1 MLTNLLERIIV
12 MSVASTLYGYHVQYL
27 YTLYRMLESSDSK
40 EVFVPEGRE
49 DLDIYYCD
57 QIIETVQ
64 VKCYSG
70 TIGYSDLFSKAKST
84 SLFSR
89 GKDSLDENSDVKISF
104 VAVGHGN
111 DKGIISDK
119 LTKDSSLVKM
129 LKKEDSLHLDYV
141 SSKKLVSKIM
151 WQSKSEAELDN
162 FVETALKNRF
172 PSIDPSIVKN
182 YLVQWVCYLV
192 INKKSATY
200 DDLCCQVGRI
210 LVFTVRQ
217 KEFFSQF
224 GLTVIPLFQSDY
236 QEDANTETSYYQ
248 GVSAKEIHIAKNY
261 DVVREEKLQQLYEK
275 LKDNNLVFITGIS
288 GSGKSSLAYR
298 FLKICDTPLRYEIK
312 YLNQNNISQII
323 ATIKDIS
330 KGLKSEAF
338 VYLDVQPYDTSWVQL
353 INEIENTPYVKCIVT
368 IRQDDWNRCFNKVNK
383 NLHYSTLAVD
393 LTEFEA
399 KDIFDHL
406 CERGLCRF
414 EIFED
419 AWNDCGHPQTLLEY
433 VYYLT
438 QGIPLRTRISEQIDS
453 LDSVNASLL
462 QYVSV
467 SNLLQGNISE
477 DAIRNLC
484 HLSPMILSR
493 CIGQMKG
500 EFFEFNGEDFSDVH
514 PIRTHIIVE
523 EIFRNDRKGLWEI
536 GMELFEHINGNT
548 SPLFLMTLLDEGKYT
563 PDSLLRKLDGKK
575 VNSIQAYIVAKTL
588 VWCGVNH
595 YIENNQAEFDW
606 LRQTAP
612 QCWQFLVPI
621 NFTEIEL
628 DESVDELFGIHIG
641 ITMNDIRKRFTSQTE
656 VFTYLCRWLNSSISL
671 EKPRKWRDYCWLAK
685 FLTIFNLQLSYKPD
699 LSDFRIEAKI
709 PDDLDEMADVLLGLK
724 LAGYDSTTYNHL
736 EENFVK
742 QFRIQNNILEFDI
755 CNNEVNCLT
764 FLDYF
769 TAGEQYGKED
779 GDIMNRINMR
789 HIDLLRKAFPNLDVY
804 HSEIIKDDILKE
816 LDLPFEKHISRINLP
831 LEEMKEPRIMMMHL
845 YEKSYV
851 LPSRKAYCD
860 QLISLRKLFADVI
873 KEYWQGID
881 EIHRVDKTHNV
892 KMDLACKNV
901 CDKILN
907 VNIELPASEINRFG
921 LGYEKR
927 KEEKDDGKSSKDNL
941 KELNSLYLHYSSS
954 LIVFFRQCYLPSQ
967 GFINDKQRMTI
978 LLLEA
983 QGTMKKL
990 QSLFHQVFD
999 DYVDVIEIKQLDERE
1014 SLQML
1019 CLIVVYHWLAQN
1031 KPYMSCRQ
1039 LLKQI
1044 KPMKL
1049 TTSQIDD
1056 TSDKT
1061 IENLSTAI
1069 VDTVDDIEQLRNM
1082 QLKNIYSRCSHLDD
1096 LSTQIV
1102 DKYLKRYDEAI
1113 HSHFAI

>member
-1 MLTNLLERIIV
+1 

-27 YTLYRMLESSDSK
+27 YTLYRMLESADSK
-40 EVFVPEGRE
+40 EVFMPEGRE
-49 DLDIYYCD
+49 DLDIYLCGK
-57 QIIETVQ
+57 IIETVQ

-70 TIGYSDLFSKAKST
+70 AIGYADLFSKAKST

-89 GKDSLDENSDVKISF
+89 GKDSLDANSEVKISF

-111 DKGIISDK
+111 DKGLISDK
-119 LTKDSSLVKM
+119 LTKVSSLVK
-129 LKKEDSLHLDYV
+129 LLNKEESLHLDYA
-141 SSKKLVSKIM
+141 SSKKLASKIR
-151 WQSKSEAELDN
+151 WQSKSEAELEN
-162 FVETALKNRF
+162 CVESVLKNRF
-172 PSIDPSIVKN
+172 PSIDPLIVKD
-182 YLVQWVCYLV
+182 YLIQWICYLV
-192 INKKSATY
+192 INRKSATY

-210 LVFTVRQ
+210 IEFTVRQ
-217 KEFFSQF
+217 KEFFTQF

-236 QEDANTETSYYQ
+236 QEDANSETSYYQ

-261 DVVREEKLQQLYEK
+261 DVVREEKLQQLYDK
-275 LKDNNLVFITGIS
+275 LKDNSLVFITGVS

-298 FLKICDTPLRYEIK
+298 FLKICGCPLRYEIK
-312 YLNQNNISQII
+312 YVNQNNISQII
-323 ATIKDIS
+323 ATVNDIS

-338 VYLDVQPYDTSWVQL
+338 VYLDVQPYDTSWIQVV
-353 INEIENTPYVKCIVT
+353 NEIEDTPFVKCIVT
-368 IRQDDWNRCFNKVNK
+368 IRQDDWNRCFNKINT

-399 KDIFDHL
+399 KDIFDNL
-406 CERGLCRF
+406 CERGLCRID
-414 EIFED
+414 IFDE
-419 AWNDCGHPQTLLEY
+419 AWNDCVHPQTLLEY
-433 VYYLT
+433 VYFLT
-438 QGIPLRTRISEQIDS
+438 QGVPLRSRISGQIAS
-453 LDSVNASLL
+453 LDKDNAFLL
-462 QYVSV
+462 QYVAV
-467 SNLLQGNISE
+467 SNVLQGNISV

-484 HLSPMILSR
+484 HLSPIEFSR
-493 CIGQMKG
+493 CIDQMKG
-500 EFFEFNGEDFSDVH
+500 EFFDYNDDGFSDVH

-575 VNSIQAYIVAKTL
+575 VNSMQAYIVARTL
-588 VWCGVNH
+588 VWCGVRR
-595 YIENNQAEFDW
+595 YIENNQAAFDW

-612 QCWQFLVPI
+612 LCWQYLLPV

-628 DESVDELFGIHIG
+628 DESVDKLFGKYIG
-641 ITMNDIRKRFTSQTE
+641 ITMNDVRKRFSSQIE
-656 VFTYLCRWLNSSISL
+656 VFSYLCKWLDSSISL
-671 EKPRKWRDYCWLAK
+671 ENPTEWRDYYWLAK
-685 FLTIFNLQLSYKPD
+685 FLTICNLQLSYKPD
-699 LSDFRIEAKI
+699 ISDFRIEAKI
-709 PDDLDEMADVLLGLK
+709 PDDLDEMADALLGLK

-831 LEEMKEPRIMMMHL
+831 LEEMKELRIMMVHL
-845 YEKSYV
+845 YERGYV

-881 EIHRVDKTHNV
+881 EIHRVDKAHNV

-941 KELNSLYLHYSSS
+941 RELNSLYLHYSSS
-954 LIVFFRQCYLPSQ
+954 LIVFFRQCYLLSQ

-978 LLLEA
+978 LLMEA

-1014 SLQML
+1014 SQQML
-1019 CLIVVYHWLAQN
+1019 CLIVVYQCLAQN

-1049 TTSQIDD
+1049 TTCQTDN
-1056 TSDKT
+1056 TSDKN

-1102 DKYLKRYDEAI
+1102 DKYLKRYDETI

>member
-1 MLTNLLERIIV
+1 
-12 MSVASTLYGYHVQYL
+12 
-27 YTLYRMLESSDSK
+27 
-40 EVFVPEGRE
+40 
-49 DLDIYYCD
+49 
-57 QIIETVQ
+57 
-64 VKCYSG
+64 
-70 TIGYSDLFSKAKST
+70 
-84 SLFSR
+84 
-89 GKDSLDENSDVKISF
+89 
-104 VAVGHGN
+104 
-111 DKGIISDK
+111 
-119 LTKDSSLVKM
+119 
-129 LKKEDSLHLDYV
+129 
-141 SSKKLVSKIM
+141 
-151 WQSKSEAELDN
+151 
-162 FVETALKNRF
+162 
-172 PSIDPSIVKN
+172 
-182 YLVQWVCYLV
+182 
-192 INKKSATY
+192 
-200 DDLCCQVGRI
+200 
-210 LVFTVRQ
+210 
-217 KEFFSQF
+217 
-224 GLTVIPLFQSDY
+224 
-236 QEDANTETSYYQ
+236 
-248 GVSAKEIHIAKNY
+248 
-261 DVVREEKLQQLYEK
+261 
-275 LKDNNLVFITGIS
+275 
-288 GSGKSSLAYR
+288 
-298 FLKICDTPLRYEIK
+298 
-312 YLNQNNISQII
+312 
-323 ATIKDIS
+323 
-330 KGLKSEAF
+330 
-338 VYLDVQPYDTSWVQL
+338 
-353 INEIENTPYVKCIVT
+353 
-368 IRQDDWNRCFNKVNK
+368 
-383 NLHYSTLAVD
+383 
-393 LTEFEA
+393 
-399 KDIFDHL
+399 
-406 CERGLCRF
+406 
-414 EIFED
+414 
-419 AWNDCGHPQTLLEY
+419 
-433 VYYLT
+433 
-438 QGIPLRTRISEQIDS
+438 
-453 LDSVNASLL
+453 
-462 QYVSV
+462 
-467 SNLLQGNISE
+467 
-477 DAIRNLC
+477 
-484 HLSPMILSR
+484 
-493 CIGQMKG
+493 
-500 EFFEFNGEDFSDVH
+500 
-514 PIRTHIIVE
+514 
-523 EIFRNDRKGLWEI
+523 
-536 GMELFEHINGNT
+536 MELFEHINGNT

-563 PDSLLRKLDGKK
+563 PDSLLSELDGKK
-575 VNSIQAYIVAKTL
+575 INSIQAYIVAKTL

-628 DESVDELFGIHIG
+628 DESVDELLGIHIG

-656 VFTYLCRWLNSSISL
+656 VFTYLCRWLDSSISL
-671 EKPRKWRDYCWLAK
+671 EKPIKWRDYCWLAK
-685 FLTIFNLQLSYKPD
+685 FLTICNLQLPYKPD
-699 LSDFRIEAKI
+699 ISDFRIEAKI

-851 LPSRKAYCD
+851 LPSRKAYSD

-881 EIHRVDKTHNV
+881 EIHRVDKAHNV

-999 DYVDVIEIKQLDERE
+999 DYVDVIEIKQLDER
-1014 SLQML
+1014 
-1019 CLIVVYHWLAQN
+1019 V
-1031 KPYMSCRQ
+1031 
-1039 LLKQI
+1039 
-1044 KPMKL
+1044 
-1049 TTSQIDD
+1049 
-1056 TSDKT
+1056 
-1061 IENLSTAI
+1061 
-1069 VDTVDDIEQLRNM
+1069 
-1082 QLKNIYSRCSHLDD
+1082 SRCCAL
-1096 LSTQIV
+1096 LSFITGW
-1102 DKYLKRYDEAI
+1102 LKTSLICLADNC
-1113 HSHFAI
+1113 

>member
-1 MLTNLLERIIV
+1 M
-12 MSVASTLYGYHVQYL
+12 
-27 YTLYRMLESSDSK
+27 
-40 EVFVPEGRE
+40 
-49 DLDIYYCD
+49 
-57 QIIETVQ
+57 
-64 VKCYSG
+64 
-70 TIGYSDLFSKAKST
+70 
-84 SLFSR
+84 
-89 GKDSLDENSDVKISF
+89 
-104 VAVGHGN
+104 
-111 DKGIISDK
+111 
-119 LTKDSSLVKM
+119 
-129 LKKEDSLHLDYV
+129 
-141 SSKKLVSKIM
+141 
-151 WQSKSEAELDN
+151 
-162 FVETALKNRF
+162 
-172 PSIDPSIVKN
+172 
-182 YLVQWVCYLV
+182 
-192 INKKSATY
+192 
-200 DDLCCQVGRI
+200 
-210 LVFTVRQ
+210 
-217 KEFFSQF
+217 
-224 GLTVIPLFQSDY
+224 
-236 QEDANTETSYYQ
+236 
-248 GVSAKEIHIAKNY
+248 
-261 DVVREEKLQQLYEK
+261 
-275 LKDNNLVFITGIS
+275 
-288 GSGKSSLAYR
+288 
-298 FLKICDTPLRYEIK
+298 
-312 YLNQNNISQII
+312 
-323 ATIKDIS
+323 
-330 KGLKSEAF
+330 
-338 VYLDVQPYDTSWVQL
+338 
-353 INEIENTPYVKCIVT
+353 
-368 IRQDDWNRCFNKVNK
+368 
-383 NLHYSTLAVD
+383 
-393 LTEFEA
+393 
-399 KDIFDHL
+399 
-406 CERGLCRF
+406 
-414 EIFED
+414 
-419 AWNDCGHPQTLLEY
+419 
-433 VYYLT
+433 
-438 QGIPLRTRISEQIDS
+438 
-453 LDSVNASLL
+453 
-462 QYVSV
+462 
-467 SNLLQGNISE
+467 
-477 DAIRNLC
+477 
-484 HLSPMILSR
+484 
-493 CIGQMKG
+493 
-500 EFFEFNGEDFSDVH
+500 
-514 PIRTHIIVE
+514 
-523 EIFRNDRKGLWEI
+523 
-536 GMELFEHINGNT
+536 
-548 SPLFLMTLLDEGKYT
+548 
-563 PDSLLRKLDGKK
+563 
-575 VNSIQAYIVAKTL
+575 QAYIVAKTL
-588 VWCGVNH
+588 VWCGVKL
-595 YIENNQAEFDW
+595 YIENNQAAFDW
-606 LRQTAP
+606 LRHTAP

-671 EKPRKWRDYCWLAK
+671 EKPIKWRDYCWLAK
-685 FLTIFNLQLSYKPD
+685 FLTICNLQLSYKPD
-699 LSDFRIEAKI
+699 ISDFRIEAKI

-769 TAGEQYGKED
+769 TAGEQYWKED
-779 GDIMNRINMR
+779 GDIMHNINMR

-860 QLISLRKLFADVI
+860 QLISFRKLFADVI

-881 EIHRVDKTHNV
+881 EIHRVDKAHNV

-954 LIVFFRQCYLPSQ
+954 LIVFFRQCYLLSQ

-1014 SLQML
+1014 SQQML
-1019 CLIVVYHWLAQN
+1019 CLIVVYQCLAQN

-1049 TTSQIDD
+1049 TTCQTDN
-1056 TSDKT
+1056 TSDKN

-1069 VDTVDDIEQLRNM
+1069 VETVDDIE
-1082 QLKNIYSRCSHLDD
+1082 
-1096 LSTQIV
+1096 
-1102 DKYLKRYDEAI
+1102 
-1113 HSHFAI
+1113 

>member
-1 MLTNLLERIIV
+1 

-27 YTLYRMLESSDSK
+27 YTLYRMLESADSK

-129 LKKEDSLHLDYV
+129 LKKEDSLHLDYA
-141 SSKKLVSKIM
+141 SSKKLASKIM

-210 LVFTVRQ
+210 IVFTVRQ

-248 GVSAKEIHIAKNY
+248 GVSAKEIHIIKNY

-368 IRQDDWNRCFNKVNK
+368 IRQDDWNRCFNKVNT

-433 VYYLT
+433 VYFLT
-438 QGIPLRTRISEQIDS
+438 QGVSLRARISEQIDS

-484 HLSPMILSR
+484 HLSPMLLSR

-500 EFFEFNGEDFSDVH
+500 EFFEFYGEDFSDVH

-523 EIFRNDRKGLWEI
+523 EIFRNDRKGLWKI

-563 PDSLLRKLDGKK
+563 PDSLLSELDGKK
-575 VNSIQAYIVAKTL
+575 INSIQAYIVAKTL

-628 DESVDELFGIHIG
+628 DESVDELLGIHIG

-656 VFTYLCRWLNSSISL
+656 VFTYLCRWLDSSISL
-671 EKPRKWRDYCWLAK
+671 EKPIKWRDYCWLAK
-685 FLTIFNLQLSYKPD
+685 FLTICNLQLSYKPD
-699 LSDFRIEAKI
+699 ISDFRIEAKI

-755 CNNEVNCLT
+755 CDNEVKCLT

-769 TAGEQYGKED
+769 TTGEQYGKEN
-779 GDIMNRINMR
+779 GDIMHNINMR
-789 HIDLLRKAFPNLDVY
+789 HIDLLRKAFPNVDVY
-804 HSEIIKDDILKE
+804 HSEIIKDDIFE
-816 LDLPFEKHISRINLP
+816 DIDLPFEKHISRINLP
-831 LEEMKEPRIMMMHL
+831 LEEMKELRIMMVHL
-845 YEKSYV
+845 YERGYV

-860 QLISLRKLFADVI
+860 QLITLRKLFVDVI
-873 KEYWQGID
+873 KEYWQAVD
-881 EIHRVDKTHNV
+881 EIHKVDKAHNV

-907 VNIELPASEINRFG
+907 VNMELPASEINRFG

-1019 CLIVVYHWLAQN
+1019 CLIVVYQCLAQN

-1049 TTSQIDD
+1049 TTCQTDN
-1056 TSDKT
+1056 TSDKN
-1061 IENLSTAI
+1061 IENLSAI

-1096 LSTQIV
+1096 LSSQIV

>member
-1 MLTNLLERIIV
+1 M
-12 MSVASTLYGYHVQYL
+12 
-27 YTLYRMLESSDSK
+27 
-40 EVFVPEGRE
+40 
-49 DLDIYYCD
+49 
-57 QIIETVQ
+57 
-64 VKCYSG
+64 
-70 TIGYSDLFSKAKST
+70 
-84 SLFSR
+84 
-89 GKDSLDENSDVKISF
+89 
-104 VAVGHGN
+104 
-111 DKGIISDK
+111 
-119 LTKDSSLVKM
+119 
-129 LKKEDSLHLDYV
+129 
-141 SSKKLVSKIM
+141 
-151 WQSKSEAELDN
+151 
-162 FVETALKNRF
+162 
-172 PSIDPSIVKN
+172 
-182 YLVQWVCYLV
+182 
-192 INKKSATY
+192 
-200 DDLCCQVGRI
+200 
-210 LVFTVRQ
+210 
-217 KEFFSQF
+217 
-224 GLTVIPLFQSDY
+224 
-236 QEDANTETSYYQ
+236 
-248 GVSAKEIHIAKNY
+248 
-261 DVVREEKLQQLYEK
+261 QQLYEK

-298 FLKICDTPLRYEIK
+298 FLKICGTPLRYEIK

-368 IRQDDWNRCFNKVNK
+368 IRQDDWNRCFNKVNT

-419 AWNDCGHPQTLLEY
+419 AWNECGHPQTLLEY
-433 VYYLT
+433 VYFLT
-438 QGIPLRTRISEQIDS
+438 QGVSLRARISEQIDS
-453 LDSVNASLL
+453 LNSVNASLL

-467 SNLLQGNISE
+467 SNLLQGNVSV

-484 HLSPMILSR
+484 HLSPITLSR

-563 PDSLLRKLDGKK
+563 PDSLLSELDGKK
-575 VNSIQAYIVAKTL
+575 INSIQAYIVAKTL

-628 DESVDELFGIHIG
+628 DESVDELLGIHIG

-656 VFTYLCRWLNSSISL
+656 VFTYLCRWLDSSISL
-671 EKPRKWRDYCWLAK
+671 EKPIKWRDYCWLAK
-685 FLTIFNLQLSYKPD
+685 FLTICNLQLPYKPD
-699 LSDFRIEAKI
+699 ISDFRIEAKI

-851 LPSRKAYCD
+851 LPSRKAYSD

-881 EIHRVDKTHNV
+881 EIHRVDKAHNV

-1014 SLQML
+1014 SQQML

-1049 TTSQIDD
+1049 TTCQTDD
-1056 TSDKT
+1056 TSDKN

-1082 QLKNIYSRCSHLDD
+1082 QLKNIYSRCSHLDE

>member
-1 MLTNLLERIIV
+1 

-27 YTLYRMLESSDSK
+27 YTLYRMLESADSK

-129 LKKEDSLHLDYV
+129 LKKEDSLHLDYA
-141 SSKKLVSKIM
+141 SSKKLASKIM
-151 WQSKSEAELDN
+151 WQSKSEAELDD
-162 FVETALKNRF
+162 FVETALKDRF

-182 YLVQWVCYLV
+182 YLGQWVCYLV

-210 LVFTVRQ
+210 IVFTVRQ

-368 IRQDDWNRCFNKVNK
+368 IRQDDWNRCINKVNT

-419 AWNDCGHPQTLLEY
+419 AWNECGHPQTLLEY
-433 VYYLT
+433 VYFLT
-438 QGIPLRTRISEQIDS
+438 QGVSLRARISEQIDS

-484 HLSPMILSR
+484 HLSPMLLSR

-536 GMELFEHINGNT
+536 GMELFEHINENT

-575 VNSIQAYIVAKTL
+575 VNSMQAYIVARTL
-588 VWCGVNH
+588 VWCGVRR
-595 YIENNQAEFDW
+595 YIENNQAVFDW

-641 ITMNDIRKRFTSQTE
+641 ITMNDIRKRFSSQTE

-685 FLTIFNLQLSYKPD
+685 FLTICNLQLSYKPD
-699 LSDFRIEAKI
+699 ISDFRIEAKI
-709 PDDLDEMADVLLGLK
+709 PDDLDEMADALLGLK
-724 LAGYDSTTYNHL
+724 LAGYDSTTYNNL

-755 CNNEVNCLT
+755 CDNEVKCLT

-769 TAGEQYGKED
+769 TAGEQYGKEN
-779 GDIMNRINMR
+779 GDIMHNINMR
-789 HIDLLRKAFPNLDVY
+789 HIDLLRKAFPNVDVY
-804 HSEIIKDDILKE
+804 HSEIIKDDIFE
-816 LDLPFEKHISRINLP
+816 DIYLPFEKHISRINLP
-831 LEEMKEPRIMMMHL
+831 LEEMKELRIMMVHL
-845 YEKSYV
+845 YERGYV

-860 QLISLRKLFADVI
+860 QLITLRKLFVDVI

-954 LIVFFRQCYLPSQ
+954 LIVFFRQCYLLSQ

-983 QGTMKKL
+983 QGTLKKL

-1014 SLQML
+1014 SQQML
-1019 CLIVVYHWLAQN
+1019 CLIVVYQCLAQN

-1049 TTSQIDD
+1049 TTCQTDN
-1056 TSDKT
+1056 TSDKN

>member
-1 MLTNLLERIIV
+1 
-12 MSVASTLYGYHVQYL
+12 
-27 YTLYRMLESSDSK
+27 
-40 EVFVPEGRE
+40 
-49 DLDIYYCD
+49 
-57 QIIETVQ
+57 
-64 VKCYSG
+64 
-70 TIGYSDLFSKAKST
+70 
-84 SLFSR
+84 
-89 GKDSLDENSDVKISF
+89 
-104 VAVGHGN
+104 
-111 DKGIISDK
+111 
-119 LTKDSSLVKM
+119 
-129 LKKEDSLHLDYV
+129 
-141 SSKKLVSKIM
+141 
-151 WQSKSEAELDN
+151 
-162 FVETALKNRF
+162 
-172 PSIDPSIVKN
+172 
-182 YLVQWVCYLV
+182 
-192 INKKSATY
+192 
-200 DDLCCQVGRI
+200 
-210 LVFTVRQ
+210 
-217 KEFFSQF
+217 
-224 GLTVIPLFQSDY
+224 
-236 QEDANTETSYYQ
+236 
-248 GVSAKEIHIAKNY
+248 
-261 DVVREEKLQQLYEK
+261 
-275 LKDNNLVFITGIS
+275 
-288 GSGKSSLAYR
+288 
-298 FLKICDTPLRYEIK
+298 
-312 YLNQNNISQII
+312 
-323 ATIKDIS
+323 
-330 KGLKSEAF
+330 
-338 VYLDVQPYDTSWVQL
+338 
-353 INEIENTPYVKCIVT
+353 
-368 IRQDDWNRCFNKVNK
+368 
-383 NLHYSTLAVD
+383 
-393 LTEFEA
+393 
-399 KDIFDHL
+399 
-406 CERGLCRF
+406 
-414 EIFED
+414 
-419 AWNDCGHPQTLLEY
+419 
-433 VYYLT
+433 
-438 QGIPLRTRISEQIDS
+438 
-453 LDSVNASLL
+453 
-462 QYVSV
+462 
-467 SNLLQGNISE
+467 
-477 DAIRNLC
+477 
-484 HLSPMILSR
+484 
-493 CIGQMKG
+493 
-500 EFFEFNGEDFSDVH
+500 
-514 PIRTHIIVE
+514 
-523 EIFRNDRKGLWEI
+523 
-536 GMELFEHINGNT
+536 
-548 SPLFLMTLLDEGKYT
+548 
-563 PDSLLRKLDGKK
+563 
-575 VNSIQAYIVAKTL
+575 
-588 VWCGVNH
+588 
-595 YIENNQAEFDW
+595 
-606 LRQTAP
+606 
-612 QCWQFLVPI
+612 
-621 NFTEIEL
+621 
-628 DESVDELFGIHIG
+628 
-641 ITMNDIRKRFTSQTE
+641 MNDIRKRFTSQTE
-656 VFTYLCRWLNSSISL
+656 VFTYLCRWLDSSISL
-671 EKPRKWRDYCWLAK
+671 EKPIKWRDYCWLAK
-685 FLTIFNLQLSYKPD
+685 FLTICNLQLSYKPD
-699 LSDFRIEAKI
+699 ISDFRIEAKI

-789 HIDLLRKAFPNLDVY
+789 HIDLLRKAFPNLDLY

-881 EIHRVDKTHNV
+881 EIHRVDKAHNV

-1014 SLQML
+1014 SQQML
-1019 CLIVVYHWLAQN
+1019 CLIVVYQWLAQN

-1049 TTSQIDD
+1049 TTCQTDN
-1056 TSDKT
+1056 TSDKN

-1082 QLKNIYSRCSHLDD
+1082 QMKNIYNRCSHLDN

>member
-1 MLTNLLERIIV
+1 

-27 YTLYRMLESSDSK
+27 YTLYRMLESADSK

-129 LKKEDSLHLDYV
+129 LKKEDSLHLDYA
-141 SSKKLVSKIM
+141 SSKKLASKIM

-192 INKKSATY
+192 INNKSATY
-200 DDLCCQVGRI
+200 DDLCCQVERI
-210 LVFTVRQ
+210 IVFTVRQ

-338 VYLDVQPYDTSWVQL
+338 VYLDVQPYDISWVQL

-368 IRQDDWNRCFNKVNK
+368 IRQDDWNRCFNKVNT

-419 AWNDCGHPQTLLEY
+419 AWNECGHPQTLLEY
-433 VYYLT
+433 VYFLT
-438 QGIPLRTRISEQIDS
+438 QGVSLRARISEQIDS

-484 HLSPMILSR
+484 HLSPMLLSR

-563 PDSLLRKLDGKK
+563 PDSLLNELDGRKI
-575 VNSIQAYIVAKTL
+575 NSIQAYIVARTL
-588 VWCGVNH
+588 VWCGVKL
-595 YIENNQAEFDW
+595 YIENNQAAFDW
-606 LRQTAP
+606 LRHTAP

-628 DESVDELFGIHIG
+628 DESVDELLGIHIG

-671 EKPRKWRDYCWLAK
+671 EKPRKWRDYYWLAK
-685 FLTIFNLQLSYKPD
+685 FLTICNLQLSYKPD
-699 LSDFRIEAKI
+699 ISDFRIEAKI

-860 QLISLRKLFADVI
+860 QLISLRKLFVDVI

-954 LIVFFRQCYLPSQ
+954 LIVFFRQCYLLSQ

-983 QGTMKKL
+983 QGTLKKL

-1014 SLQML
+1014 SQQML
-1019 CLIVVYHWLAQN
+1019 CLIVVYQCLAQN

-1049 TTSQIDD
+1049 TTCQTDN
-1056 TSDKT
+1056 TSDKN

>member
-1 MLTNLLERIIV
+1 

-27 YTLYRMLESSDSK
+27 YTLYRMLESADSK

-49 DLDIYYCD
+49 DLDLYYCD

-129 LKKEDSLHLDYV
+129 LKKEDSLHLDYA
-141 SSKKLVSKIM
+141 SSKKLASKIM

-162 FVETALKNRF
+162 FVETVLKNRF

-210 LVFTVRQ
+210 IEFTVRQ

-338 VYLDVQPYDTSWVQL
+338 VYLDVQPYDTSRVQL
-353 INEIENTPYVKCIVT
+353 INETENTPYVKCIVT
-368 IRQDDWNRCFNKVNK
+368 IRQDDWNRCFNKVNT

-433 VYYLT
+433 VYFLT
-438 QGIPLRTRISEQIDS
+438 QGVSLRARISEQIDS

-484 HLSPMILSR
+484 HLSPMLLSR

-536 GMELFEHINGNT
+536 GMELFEHINENT

-563 PDSLLRKLDGKK
+563 PDSLLSELDGKK
-575 VNSIQAYIVAKTL
+575 INSIQAYIVAKTL

-628 DESVDELFGIHIG
+628 DESVDELLGIHIG
-641 ITMNDIRKRFTSQTE
+641 ITMNDIRKRFTLQTE
-656 VFTYLCRWLNSSISL
+656 VFTYLCRWLDSSISL
-671 EKPRKWRDYCWLAK
+671 EKPIKWRDYCWLAK
-685 FLTIFNLQLSYKPD
+685 FLTICNLQLSYKPD
-699 LSDFRIEAKI
+699 ISDFRIEAEI

-724 LAGYDSTTYNHL
+724 LAGYDSTTYNNL

-755 CNNEVNCLT
+755 CDNEVKCLT

-769 TAGEQYGKED
+769 TAGEQYWKED

-804 HSEIIKDDILKE
+804 HSEIIKDDIFE
-816 LDLPFEKHISRINLP
+816 DIDLPFEKHISRINLP
-831 LEEMKEPRIMMMHL
+831 LEEMKELRIMMVHL
-845 YEKSYV
+845 YERGYV

-860 QLISLRKLFADVI
+860 KLITLRRLFVDVI
-873 KEYWQGID
+873 KEYWQAVD
-881 EIHRVDKTHNV
+881 EIHKVDKAHNV

-927 KEEKDDGKSSKDNL
+927 KEDKDDGKSSKDNL

-990 QSLFHQVFD
+990 QSLFHQVLD

-1014 SLQML
+1014 SQQML
-1019 CLIVVYHWLAQN
+1019 CLIVVYQCLAQN

-1049 TTSQIDD
+1049 TTCQTDD
-1056 TSDKT
+1056 TSDKN

>member
-1 MLTNLLERIIV
+1 

-27 YTLYRMLESSDSK
+27 YTLYRMLESADSK

-129 LKKEDSLHLDYV
+129 LKKEDSLHLDYA
-141 SSKKLVSKIM
+141 SSKKLASKIM
-151 WQSKSEAELDN
+151 WQSKSEAELDV

-192 INKKSATY
+192 INNKSATY
-200 DDLCCQVGRI
+200 DDLCCQIGRI
-210 LVFTVRQ
+210 IEFTVRQ

-248 GVSAKEIHIAKNY
+248 GVSAKEIHIAKDY
-261 DVVREEKLQQLYEK
+261 DVVREEKLQKLYEK

-298 FLKICDTPLRYEIK
+298 FLKICGTPLRYEIK

-368 IRQDDWNRCFNKVNK
+368 IRQDDWNRCFNKVNT

-419 AWNDCGHPQTLLEY
+419 AWNECGHPQTLLEY
-433 VYYLT
+433 VYFLT
-438 QGIPLRTRISEQIDS
+438 QGVPLRARISEQIDS
-453 LDSVNASLL
+453 QDSVNASLL

-500 EFFEFNGEDFSDVH
+500 EFFDFNGEDFSDVH

-563 PDSLLRKLDGKK
+563 PDSLLSELDGKK
-575 VNSIQAYIVAKTL
+575 INSIQAYIVAKTL

-595 YIENNQAEFDW
+595 YIENNQAAFDW

-612 QCWQFLVPI
+612 ICWQYFVPV

-628 DESVDELFGIHIG
+628 DESVDELLGIHIG

-671 EKPRKWRDYCWLAK
+671 EKPIKWRDYYWLAK
-685 FLTIFNLQLSYKPD
+685 FLTICNLQLPYKPD
-699 LSDFRIEAKI
+699 ISDFRIEAKI

-742 QFRIQNNILEFDI
+742 QFRIQNNIMEFDI

-881 EIHRVDKTHNV
+881 EIHRVDKAHNV
-892 KMDLACKNV
+892 KMDQACKNV

-941 KELNSLYLHYSSS
+941 KELNSLYLHYSTY
-954 LIVFFRQCYLPSQ
+954 LTIFFRQCYQPSL
-967 GFINDKQRMTI
+967 GFINEVQRMTM
-978 LLLEA
+978 LLSDA
-983 QGTMKKL
+983 QGTMKKCKACFTK
-990 QSLFHQVFD
+990 SLMVMLTLLRLNNLM
-999 DYVDVIEIKQLDERE
+999 IER
-1014 SLQML
+1014 
-1019 CLIVVYHWLAQN
+1019 V
-1031 KPYMSCRQ
+1031 
-1039 LLKQI
+1039 
-1044 KPMKL
+1044 
-1049 TTSQIDD
+1049 
-1056 TSDKT
+1056 
-1061 IENLSTAI
+1061 
-1069 VDTVDDIEQLRNM
+1069 
-1082 QLKNIYSRCSHLDD
+1082 SRCCAL
-1096 LSTQIV
+1096 LSFINV
-1102 DKYLKRYDEAI
+1102 WLKTSLICLADNC
-1113 HSHFAI
+1113 

>member
-1 MLTNLLERIIV
+1 

-27 YTLYRMLESSDSK
+27 YTLYRMLESADSK

-64 VKCYSG
+64 VKCFSG

-129 LKKEDSLHLDYV
+129 LKKEDSLHLDYA
-141 SSKKLVSKIM
+141 SSKKLASKIM
-151 WQSKSEAELDN
+151 WQSKSEAELDV

-200 DDLCCQVGRI
+200 DDLCCQIGRI
-210 LVFTVRQ
+210 IEFTVRQ

-298 FLKICDTPLRYEIK
+298 FLKICGTPLRYEIK

-338 VYLDVQPYDTSWVQL
+338 VYLDVQPCDTSWVQL

-368 IRQDDWNRCFNKVNK
+368 IRQDDWNRCFNKVNT

-406 CERGLCRF
+406 CERGLCHF

-433 VYYLT
+433 VYFLT
-438 QGIPLRTRISEQIDS
+438 QGVPLRARISEQIDS

-484 HLSPMILSR
+484 HLSPMLLSR
-493 CIGQMKG
+493 CIEQMKG

-575 VNSIQAYIVAKTL
+575 INSIQAYIVARTL
-588 VWCGVNH
+588 VWCGVRR
-595 YIENNQAEFDW
+595 YIENNQAVFDW

-628 DESVDELFGIHIG
+628 DESVDELLGIHIG

-685 FLTIFNLQLSYKPD
+685 FLTICNLQLSYKPD
-699 LSDFRIEAKI
+699 ISDFRIEAKI

-742 QFRIQNNILEFDI
+742 QFRIQNNILEFNI

-789 HIDLLRKAFPNLDVY
+789 HIDLLRKAFPYLDLY

-881 EIHRVDKTHNV
+881 EIHRVDKAHNV

-999 DYVDVIEIKQLDERE
+999 DYVDVNEVKQLDER
-1014 SLQML
+1014 
-1019 CLIVVYHWLAQN
+1019 V
-1031 KPYMSCRQ
+1031 
-1039 LLKQI
+1039 
-1044 KPMKL
+1044 
-1049 TTSQIDD
+1049 
-1056 TSDKT
+1056 
-1061 IENLSTAI
+1061 
-1069 VDTVDDIEQLRNM
+1069 
-1082 QLKNIYSRCSHLDD
+1082 SRCCAL
-1096 LSTQIV
+1096 LSFINGW
-1102 DKYLKRYDEAI
+1102 LKTSLICLADNC
-1113 HSHFAI
+1113 